1 MRRTRPW
8 LMLAVALA
16 SGGVA
21 ALLAMRY
28 LRQQAVPV
36 LAPPKRGDLI
46 IAARPLDARDRAR
59 GCGHEDDRVDRQR
72 VAGRLR
78 DLQGRRD
85 RPGVMSPLP
94 ENEPILDGKLA
105 PQGAGG
111 GLPVIIDT
119 GKRAL
124 TMRVNDVSGV
134 AGFVT
139 PNTRV
144 DVLFTID
151 DKVNT
156 SARPPPDH
164 HAGRPGDRRGAVDP
178 ARQGREA
185 GLGRSGYLPGVPR
198 ASRNVGAGLAAGQH
212 SARAPEHDG
221 YHANQDHRDPDERAP
236 GRPHRAAPR
245 AAAHSHADGAVTG
258 RGRGA
263 PAEPDGDRGVSRRRP
278 YVAEILGSPLPR

>member
-1 MRRTRPW
+1 
-8 LMLAVALA
+8 MLAVALA

-36 LAPPKRGDLI
+36 LAPPKKGDLI
-46 IAARPLDARDRAR
+46 IAARPLLMGTVLADADVKTIEWTGAALPV
-59 GCGHEDDRVDRQR
+59 GYATSKADVI
-72 VAGRLR
+72 GR
-78 DLQGRRD
+78 
-85 RPGVMSPLP
+85 GVMSPLA

-105 PQGAGG
+105 PRGAGG

-144 DVLFTID
+144 DVLLTID

-156 SARPPPDH
+156 GGETGTKIIMQD
-164 HAGRPGDRRGAVDP
+164 V
-178 ARQGREA
+178 
-185 GLGRSGYLPGVPR
+185 R
-198 ASRNVGAGLAAGQH
+198 ALAAGQSIQPDKDGKPVSVGVVTFLVTPEQAETLALASQQGSLQLALRNMMDTSRVKTFGTRT
-212 SARAPEHDG
+212 SALLGGPIGKPVVRRPLVTRTGPAP
-221 YHANQDHRDPDERAP
+221 AAV
-236 GRPHRAAPR
+236 AAPQPSQTVIEVYR
-245 AAAHSHADGAVTG
+245 GGART
-258 RGRGA
+258 
-263 PAEPDGDRGVSRRRP
+263 
-278 YVAEILGSPLPR
+278 LQKF

>member
-1 MRRTRPW
+1 
-8 LMLAVALA
+8 MLAVALA

-36 LAPPKRGDLI
+36 LAPPKKGDLI
-46 IAARPLDARDRAR
+46 IAARPLGLGTVLVDADVKTIEWTGASLPV
-59 GCGHEDDRVDRQR
+59 GYATSKADV
-72 VAGRLR
+72 VGR
-78 DLQGRRD
+78 
-85 RPGVMSPLP
+85 GVMSPLA

-105 PQGAGG
+105 PRGAGG

-144 DVLFTID
+144 DVLLTIA

-156 SARPPPDH
+156 D
-164 HAGRPGDRRGAVDP
+164 G
-178 ARQGREA
+178 EA
-185 GLGRSGYLPGVPR
+185 ATRIIMQDVR
-198 ASRNVGAGLAAGQH
+198 ALAAGQSIQPDKDGKPVSVGVVTFLVTPEQAETLALASQQGSLQLALRNMMDTSRVKTTGTRV
-212 SARAPEHDG
+212 SALLGGPIGRAVARRPIVTRTG
-221 YHANQDHRDPDERAP
+221 PAP
-236 GRPHRAAPR
+236 AAVAAPQPSQTVIEVYR
-245 AAAHSHADGAVTG
+245 GGART
-258 RGRGA
+258 
-263 PAEPDGDRGVSRRRP
+263 
-278 YVAEILGSPLPR
+278 LQKF

>member
-28 LRQQAVPV
+28 LRQQATPM
-36 LAPPKRGDLI
+36 LSAPKTGDLV
-46 IAARPLDARDRAR
+46 IAARPLPLGTVLADADVKTIEWNGGALPV
-59 GCGHEDDRVDRQR
+59 GYTTTKAEV
-72 VAGRLR
+72 VGR
-78 DLQGRRD
+78 
-85 RPGVMSPLP
+85 GVMSSLQ

-105 PQGAGG
+105 PKGAGG
-111 GLPVIIDT
+111 GLPVIIDQ

-144 DVLFTID
+144 DVLLTID

-156 SARPPPDH
+156 TE
-164 HAGRPGDRRGAVDP
+164 P
-178 ARQGREA
+178 ATRIIMQD
-185 GLGRSGYLPGVPR
+185 VR
-198 ASRNVGAGLAAGQH
+198 ALAAGQQIQPDKDGKPVSVGVVTFLVTPEQAETLALASQQGSIQLALRNMLDTVRVKTSGTRT
-212 SARAPEHDG
+212 SALLGGPI
-221 YHANQDHRDPDERAP
+221 
-236 GRPHRAAPR
+236 GRPVGTRRPTVSRGPATAAAPAPQPSQTVIEVYR
-245 AAAHSHADGAVTG
+245 GGART
-258 RGRGA
+258 
-263 PAEPDGDRGVSRRRP
+263 
-278 YVAEILGSPLPR
+278 LQKF

>member
-36 LAPPKRGDLI
+36 LAPPKKGDLI
-46 IAARPLDARDRAR
+46 IAARPLPLGTVLADADVKSIEWTGSALPVGYATRKAD
-59 GCGHEDDRVDRQR
+59 V
-72 VAGRLR
+72 VGR
-78 DLQGRRD
+78 
-85 RPGVMSPLP
+85 GVMSPLS
-94 ENEPILDGKLA
+94 ENEPVLDGKLA
-105 PQGAGG
+105 PKGSGG
-111 GLPVIIDT
+111 GLPIIIDT

-144 DVLFTID
+144 DVLLTID

-156 SARPPPDH
+156 GGETATRIIMQD
-164 HAGRPGDRRGAVDP
+164 V
-178 ARQGREA
+178 
-185 GLGRSGYLPGVPR
+185 R
-198 ASRNVGAGLAAGQH
+198 ALAAGQQIQPDKDGKPVSVGVVTFLVTPEQAETLALASQQGSLQLALRNMLDTARVKTFGTRT
-212 SARAPEHDG
+212 SALLGGPI
-221 YHANQDHRDPDERAP
+221 
-236 GRPHRAAPR
+236 GRPVAPRRPVVSRGPSPAAVAAPQPSQTIIEVYR
-245 AAAHSHADGAVTG
+245 GGART
-258 RGRGA
+258 
-263 PAEPDGDRGVSRRRP
+263 
-278 YVAEILGSPLPR
+278 LQKF

>member
-1 MRRTRPW
+1 
-8 LMLAVALA
+8 MLAVALA

-36 LAPPKRGDLI
+36 LAPTKKGDLI
-46 IAARPLDARDRAR
+46 IAARPLLMGTVLADADVKTIEWTGAALPV
-59 GCGHEDDRVDRQR
+59 GYATSKADVI
-72 VAGRLR
+72 GR
-78 DLQGRRD
+78 
-85 RPGVMSPLP
+85 GVMSPLA

-105 PQGAGG
+105 PRGAGG

-144 DVLFTID
+144 DVLLTID

-156 SARPPPDH
+156 GGETATRIIMQD
-164 HAGRPGDRRGAVDP
+164 V
-178 ARQGREA
+178 
-185 GLGRSGYLPGVPR
+185 R
-198 ASRNVGAGLAAGQH
+198 ALAAGQSIQPDKDGKPVSVGVVTFLVTPEQAETLALASQQGSLQLALRNMMDTSRVKTFGTRV
-212 SARAPEHDG
+212 SALRGGPSG
-221 YHANQDHRDPDERAP
+221 KPVVR
-236 GRPHRAAPR
+236 RPIVRR
-245 AAAHSHADGAVTG
+245 TG
-258 RGRGA
+258 PA
-263 PAEPDGDRGVSRRRP
+263 PAEVAAPQPSQTVIEVYRGGART
-278 YVAEILGSPLPR
+278 LQKF

>member
-1 MRRTRPW
+1 
-8 LMLAVALA
+8 MLAVALA

-36 LAPPKRGDLI
+36 LSPPKRGDLI
-46 IAARPLDARDRAR
+46 IAARPLSLGTVLADADVKSIEWTGTALPV
-59 GCGHEDDRVDRQR
+59 GYATSKADVI
-72 VAGRLR
+72 GR
-78 DLQGRRD
+78 
-85 RPGVMSPLP
+85 GVMSPLA

-105 PQGAGG
+105 PRGAGG

-144 DVLFTID
+144 DVLLTIA

-156 SARPPPDH
+156 DGETATRIIMQD
-164 HAGRPGDRRGAVDP
+164 V
-178 ARQGREA
+178 
-185 GLGRSGYLPGVPR
+185 R
-198 ASRNVGAGLAAGQH
+198 ALAAGQQIQPDKDGKPATVGVVTFLVSPEQAETLALASQQGSIQLALRNMMDTTRIKTSGTRT
-212 SARAPEHDG
+212 SALLGGPI
-221 YHANQDHRDPDERAP
+221 
-236 GRPHRAAPR
+236 GRPFAARRPAAPR
-245 AAAHSHADGAVTG
+245 GP
-258 RGRGA
+258 A
-263 PAEPDGDRGVSRRRP
+263 PATVAAPQPSQTVIEVYRGGTRT
-278 YVAEILGSPLPR
+278 LQKF

>member
-28 LRQQAVPV
+28 LRQQNATV
-36 LAPPKRGDLI
+36 LAPTKTGDLVV
-46 IAARPLDARDRAR
+46 AARPLGLGTVLVDADVKTIGWTGNALPV
-59 GCGHEDDRVDRQR
+59 GYAATKADV
-72 VAGRLR
+72 VGR
-78 DLQGRRD
+78 
-85 RPGVMSPLP
+85 GVMSPLQ
-94 ENEPILDGKLA
+94 ENEPILDSKLA
-105 PQGAGG
+105 PKGAGG
-111 GLPVIIDT
+111 GLPVIIDQ

-156 SARPPPDH
+156 TEPSTRIIMQD
-164 HAGRPGDRRGAVDP
+164 V
-178 ARQGREA
+178 
-185 GLGRSGYLPGVPR
+185 R
-198 ASRNVGAGLAAGQH
+198 ALAAGQQIQPDKDGKPVSVGVVTFLVTPEQAETLALASQQGSIQLALRNMLDTVRVKTFGTRT
-212 SARAPEHDG
+212 SALLGGAI
-221 YHANQDHRDPDERAP
+221 
-236 GRPHRAAPR
+236 GRPLAARRPARGPSPAAVAAPQPSQTVVEVYR
-245 AAAHSHADGAVTG
+245 GGART
-258 RGRGA
+258 
-263 PAEPDGDRGVSRRRP
+263 
-278 YVAEILGSPLPR
+278 LQKF

>member
-1 MRRTRPW
+1 
-8 LMLAVALA
+8 MLAVALA

-36 LAPPKRGDLI
+36 LSPPKRGDLV
-46 IAARPLDARDRAR
+46 IAARPLMLGTVLADADVKTIEWTGTALPV
-59 GCGHEDDRVDRQR
+59 GYATSKADVI
-72 VAGRLR
+72 GR
-78 DLQGRRD
+78 
-85 RPGVMSPLP
+85 GVMSPLA

-105 PQGAGG
+105 PRGAGG

-144 DVLFTID
+144 DVLLTID

-156 SARPPPDH
+156 GGETATRIIMQD
-164 HAGRPGDRRGAVDP
+164 V
-178 ARQGREA
+178 
-185 GLGRSGYLPGVPR
+185 R
-198 ASRNVGAGLAAGQH
+198 ALAAGQQIQPDKDGKPAQVGVVTFLVTPEQAETLALASQQGSLQLALRNMMDTTRVKTFGTRT
-212 SARAPEHDG
+212 SALLGGPI
-221 YHANQDHRDPDERAP
+221 
-236 GRPHRAAPR
+236 GRPVARRAAPR
-245 AAAHSHADGAVTG
+245 ASA
-258 RGRGA
+258 A
-263 PAEPDGDRGVSRRRP
+263 PAAAAAPQPSSTVIEVYRGGART
-278 YVAEILGSPLPR
+278 LQKF